1 MVHSIIENLQR
12 EDLNP
17 IEEAKAYQ
25 SLIDKDILMQTLLK
39 KWGNHALISLIL
51 FDC

>member
-25 SLIDKDILMQTLLK
+25 SLIDKGYTHADIAE